1 MLLWEIAEKLKEI
14 LKLAGQM
21 FFSHSHPSLLE
32 LTFLIKNKCKILHE
46 TVFQLI

>member
-1 MLLWEIAEKLKEI
+1 MLAWKIAQKLKEI
-14 LKLAGQM
+14 LKLVGQM
-21 FFSHSHPSLLE
+21 FYWRSHPILLE